1 MREKEERRE
10 EQGRSLRA
18 HGSGSDRGRR
28 GRGLTRGGGWNAKKS
43 QGVEGALKG
52 GRRPR
57 GL

>member
-28 GRGLTRGGGWNAKKS
+28 GRGLTRGGGGMRRKAK
-43 QGVEGALKG
+43 GVEGALKG